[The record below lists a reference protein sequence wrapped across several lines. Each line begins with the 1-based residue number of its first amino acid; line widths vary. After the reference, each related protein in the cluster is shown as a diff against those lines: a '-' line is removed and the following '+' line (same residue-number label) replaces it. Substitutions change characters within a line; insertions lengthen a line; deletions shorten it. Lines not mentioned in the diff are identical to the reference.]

1 MSCKRSSQ
9 ARMNDEARRVA
20 DEALHSVFDAAIEAR
35 AKAGRSCTFDGCDTM
50 VALRGSVKPR
60 TRKPIIQ

>member
-9 ARMNDEARRVA
+9 ARTNDEARRVA
-20 DEALHSVFDAAIEAR
+20 DEALHKAFDATIETR
-35 AKAGRSCTFDGCDTM
+35 AKAGRSRTFDGCDTM
-50 VALRGSVKPR
+50 VVLRGSVIPR